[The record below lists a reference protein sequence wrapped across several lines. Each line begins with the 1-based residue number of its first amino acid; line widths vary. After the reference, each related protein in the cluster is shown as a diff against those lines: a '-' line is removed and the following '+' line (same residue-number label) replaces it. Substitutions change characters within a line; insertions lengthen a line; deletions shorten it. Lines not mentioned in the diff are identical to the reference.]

1 MEYIYKTL
9 IMKNSKII
17 LSVILVSTLLFAS
30 FSGCKKGCKPGTG
43 GDLTFRIY
51 PQHHG
56 ANIPNRAAYLDTV
69 YIKFNASDFPGINP
83 SSYNIVAAGKAGED
97 FITIPS
103 MHCGQYFIYATGQ
116 DTTINQRVVGGI
128 PIDIGETSGT
138 KTIYVPVTE

>member
-1 MEYIYKTL
+1 MEYIYKTS
-9 IMKNSKII
+9 IMKSSRII
-17 LSVILVSTLLFAS
+17 LGVILSCTLLIAS

-43 GDLTFRIY
+43 GEVTFKIY

-56 ANIPNRAAYLDTV
+56 AGIPNKVAYLDTI

-83 SSYNIVAAGKAGED
+83 SSYDIVAAGKAGDD
-97 FITIPS
+97 FITISS

-128 PIDIGETSGT
+128 PIDIGETSGI